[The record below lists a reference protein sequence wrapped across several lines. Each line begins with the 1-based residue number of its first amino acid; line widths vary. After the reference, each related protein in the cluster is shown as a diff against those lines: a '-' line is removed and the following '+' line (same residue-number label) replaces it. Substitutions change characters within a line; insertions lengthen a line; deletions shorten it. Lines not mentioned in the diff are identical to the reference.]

1 MIGVSVGVNHSVDTA
16 YLMTQTLM
24 AKIRAGID

>member
-1 MIGVSVGVNHSVDTA
+1 VSVGVNHGVDTA
-16 YLMTQTLM
+16 HFMTQTLM